1 MRGRRYDK
9 HFTPKEA
16 NSLLPILTPLLVRIQ
31 RAVELHQKQ
40 LKSALAAGETAR
52 TNGKKLEPREPDA
65 LIEIE
70 DLTIRVEEYG
80 CIIRSH
86 AEGLVD
92 FPAILDGRE
101 VYLCWR
107 LGESRVQAWHELEEG
122 FAGRQPITDDLRFE
136 TTL

>member
-1 MRGRRYDK
+1 MLARRHDK

-16 NSLLPILTPLLVRIQ
+16 NSLLPVITPLLVRIQ

-40 LKSALAAGETAR
+40 LKAALYAGESAR
-52 TNGKKLEPREPDA
+52 TNGKKHEPLEPDA

-70 DLTIRVEEYG
+70 DLTARVQEYG
-80 CIIRSH
+80 CIIKSH

-92 FPAILDGRE
+92 FPAILEGRE

-107 LGESRVQAWHELEEG
+107 LGESRIEAWHELEEG
-122 FAGRQPITDDLRFE
+122 FAGRQPVIDDMRFE
-136 TTL
+136 TTM